1 MVSPDWSTYVDL
13 TPYDV
18 TVSSILEES
27 LTQAKALLPEW
38 SPKVGEVET
47 TLLEAT
53 AYQTANLANAANRLP
68 GATVETLLK
77 LFAVNRS
84 NGVKATATVGIT
96 FSDNYGHS
104 IPATTAFAY
113 FGTDGS
119 AYVYTFDADTTVA
132 SGSTTL
138 ASVAVTAQSIGTG
151 YNIPSNGSSLQ
162 SLAVLPY
169 VKTTVLDSKPTGGLN
184 AETDLEYFNRAVTL
198 LKSYSSVLATEQQL
212 ASHVLAT
219 YVGSI
224 FRAKAYNTR
233 RYSDRDL
240 VTGGGTHNGYVLL
253 SVAGENVN
261 GYPRAIEDATVS
273 AANVSTISTA
283 VASKTGTGLTVEV
296 HNAELVGIGVT
307 CEVFKLSTA
316 ASGTVSGA
324 VQTVLEKYF
333 DSDAWDW
340 SRVVRKNEVISLL
353 DNVTGIDYV
362 KSVTLSLPEEA
373 VVAAS
378 TANLS
383 ADYVNGTV
391 GVGATLTNNSTQA
404 AFATDGQTP
413 SSGDR
418 VLIKDQTAALQN
430 GVYEVTTVG
439 DGSSNWVLTRSTDA
453 DTTNEM
459 IVDKFVWVTAGT
471 TNGSKG
477 FSCSAAGTIGTDS
490 ISFVQTSTAVRA
502 EVLASNVTD
511 GTGGLTGDI
520 RMNRL
525 GMLTYP
531 STLTITVS

>member
-13 TPYDV
+13 TPYDA

-38 SPKVGEVET
+38 SPKVGEIET

-84 NGVKATATVGIT
+84 NGVKATATLAIT

-104 IPATTAFAY
+104 IPASTPFAH
-113 FGTDGS
+113 FASDGS
-119 AYVYTFDADTTVA
+119 AYVYMLDADTTVA

-138 ASVAVTAQSIGTG
+138 AAVAVTAQAVGTG

-169 VKTTVLDSKPTGGLN
+169 VKTVLLDSKPTGGLN
-184 AETDLEYFNRAVTL
+184 AETDAEYFTRATTL
-198 LKSYSSVLATEQQL
+198 LKSYSSVLATEEQL

-219 YVGSI
+219 YVGSV

-233 RYSDRDL
+233 RFADRDM
-240 VTGGGTHNGYVLL
+240 VAGGGTHTGYVML

-261 GYPRAIEDATVS
+261 GYARSVEDATVT
-273 AANVSTISTA
+273 AADISTISTA
-283 VASKTGTGLTVEV
+283 VAGKTTAGLIVEI

-307 CEVFKLSTA
+307 CEVYKLATA

-324 VQTVLEKYF
+324 VQTALEGYF
-333 DSDAWDW
+333 DSDSWDW
-340 SRVVRKNEVISLL
+340 GRIVRKNEVISLL
-353 DNVTGIDYV
+353 DNVTGINYV
-362 KSVTLSLPEEA
+362 KSVTLSLPEED
-373 VVAAS
+373 VVGAT

-383 ADYVNGTV
+383 AAYDNGTL

-404 AFATDGQTP
+404 AFGVDGLTP
-413 SSGDR
+413 SSGSR
-418 VLIKDQTAALQN
+418 ILVKDQTAALQN
-430 GVYEVTTVG
+430 GIYEVTAVG
-439 DGSSNWVLTRSTDA
+439 DGSSNWVLTRVLDA
-453 DTTNEM
+453 DTTNE
-459 IVDKFVWVTAGT
+459 IVIDKFVWVAGGSA
-471 TNGSKG
+471 NGNKG
-477 FSCSAAGTIGTDS
+477 YSCGAAGTIGTDS
-490 ISFVQTSTAVRA
+490 ITFVQTSTAVRA
-502 EVLASNVTD
+502 EVLASDVAD